1 MITLEAQN
9 KIAALKTPDVTPEN
23 KRLEDRTA
31 RIRLTRLKYYTSKFL
46 TFKALSSI
54 NWRRGSTTSPIKMVK
69 I

>member
-9 KIAALKTPDVTPEN
+9 KAAAPRTPDLPPEN
-23 KRLEDRTA
+23 KRLEDRPAQT
-31 RIRLTRLKYYTSKFL
+31 RPTRLKCYTSKFL